1 MVVWMK
7 KIKEGRTVRNNTFK
21 HLLAA
26 LLTIAALAAGHT
38 NAWAQSTPG
47 TFPVEVTF
55 QGLMNGGKY
64 AYVIQSSLGQ
74 TYNFG
79 PQDLTNSDYVNIH
92 QEFNIGS
99 TAVPLSM
106 TVNGLF
112 TFGTSLGDAS
122 AYNNAFFTFTSGSKY
137 IMGISVSTNSG
148 TPVSFYINEQE
159 TTHFKRQISVP
170 TNSTFGKI
178 TLTMA
183 THTPLDYAATIGGI
197 EDTYLDDGI
206 NQPVPTVTY
215 QEGSSPAITLT
226 EGVDYTVSYNVG
238 STSGTVTVTGMGQYT
253 GSQRKSYNIRQLQLS
268 DFTQLSDGSY
278 EIASTA
284 DLDRLAKYVSN
295 GNNCSGVTFRQTA
308 DIAYTYTNAW
318 DNIYHTSVDLENNFT
333 PIGRYGK
340 SFQATYDGQNHT
352 ISGIRVDKFS
362 AGSNHDNQSLGL
374 FGYVLGGTVQ
384 NIVLRDSYIRGY
396 QDFGGIVG
404 YLSGGTVGGCTL
416 HHVTVSTFTTDY
428 ITYHADV
435 VVGNLASGTVSTSH
449 YRDCCLGRLLN
460 NGKGQY
466 NDPQNEVFALTLASG
481 VTASKTSGE
490 SVTID
495 GETYYTEGSTFTLGY
510 SGDVPTGY
518 THSGYSATGTT
529 IDGSTLTMPNTDIT
543 VSATWTPAAE
553 RNLTATAASLFGES
567 KYVTTFYHG
576 TLDYQLP
583 SGAKAYTASLDG
595 EKVVFHLVGE
605 DGSVIPHGT
614 AVIIVADAASVT
626 LSTLA
631 STEVTAYAGNILI
644 GSNSEVTVSG
654 LSGIPYV
661 LNISGG
667 TLGLYKFTGES
678 IPAGKAYYLKS
689 E

>member
-1 MVVWMK
+1 MK
-7 KIKEGRTVRNNTFK
+7 VKEGRKMRSNTFR
-21 HLLAA
+21 HFFAV

-64 AYVIQSSLGQ
+64 AYVIQSSLEQ
-74 TYNFG
+74 TYNSGLRNLTNPDHVFIDEQVFDIGNNTVPLTMTVRGNFSFG
-79 PQDLTNSDYVNIH
+79 ATAGDATVDGMNADLTFNSSVKHIVGV
-92 QEFNIGS
+92 Q
-99 TAVPLSM
+99 
-106 TVNGLF
+106 
-112 TFGTSLGDAS
+112 
-122 AYNNAFFTFTSGSKY
+122 
-137 IMGISVSTNSG
+137 VSTYSG
-148 TPVSFYINEQE
+148 TPVSVESITG
-159 TTHFKRQISVP
+159 TTFSRKVFMLGN
-170 TNSTFGKI
+170 TTFGKV

-183 THTPLDYAATIGGI
+183 THTPFDYAATIGGI

-308 DIAYTYTNAW
+308 DIAYNYTNAW

-340 SFQATYDGQNHT
+340 SFQGTYDGQNHT

-362 AGSNHDNQSLGL
+362 AGSNHDNWSLGL

-396 QDFGGIVG
+396 QDLGGIVG
-404 YLSGGTVGGCTL
+404 YLSGGTVSGCTL

-428 ITYHADV
+428 TTYHADV

-543 VSATWTPAAE
+543 VSATWTSAAE

-583 SGAKAYTASLDG
+583 EGAKAYTASLDG

-605 DGSVIPHGT
+605 DGCVIPHGT
-614 AVIIVADAASVT
+614 AVIIVADVASVT

-644 GSNSEVTVSG
+644 GSNSEVAVSG

>member
-1 MVVWMK
+1 M
-7 KIKEGRTVRNNTFK
+7 RSNTFR
-21 HLLAA
+21 HFFAV

-55 QGLMNGGKY
+55 QGLMNGVQY

-74 TYNFG
+74 TYNSG
-79 PQDLTNSDYVNIH
+79 PQDLTNSDYVYIQ

-106 TVNGLF
+106 TVNGPF

-122 AYNNAFFTFTSGSKY
+122 AYNNNNAFFTFTSGSKY

-148 TPVSFYINEQE
+148 TPVSFYIIEQE

-268 DFTQLSDGSY
+268 DFSQLSDGSY

-340 SFQATYDGQNHT
+340 SFQGTYDGQNHT

-396 QDFGGIVG
+396 QDLGGIVG
-404 YLSGGTVGGCTL
+404 YLSGGTVSGCTL

-428 ITYHADV
+428 TTYHADV

-510 SGDVPTGY
+510 SGAVPEGY

-583 SGAKAYTASLDG
+583 EGAKAYTASLDG

-614 AVIIVADAASVT
+614 AVIIVADVASVT